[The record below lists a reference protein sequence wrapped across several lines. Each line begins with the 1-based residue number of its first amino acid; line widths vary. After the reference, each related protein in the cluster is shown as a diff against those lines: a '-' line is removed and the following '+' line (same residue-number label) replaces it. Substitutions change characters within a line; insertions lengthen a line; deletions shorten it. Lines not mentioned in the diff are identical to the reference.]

1 MFDTIVYIPTI
12 LAYAFISLLVLILG
26 FIVMYV
32 SHKVYAY
39 IYDSLP
45 VAQFSESSILSANK
59 LNRISAVIT
68 KSECQIG
75 RKSKTALRIY
85 VNIEPCYLA
94 YVVFETDHNHGTNSG
109 NENREIQSNFDLL
122 NEGRCMR
129 LIKYFDSLTAI
140 PIGPSMRKC
149 KYPLDNYPSIS
160 DYTHRNK

>member
-32 SHKVYAY
+32 SHKTYAY

-45 VAQFSESSILSANK
+45 VAQFGASSILSATK
-59 LNRISAVIT
+59 LNRINAVIT

-94 YVVFETDHNHGTNSG
+94 YVVYETDHNQETNSG
-109 NENREIQSNFDLL
+109 NENHEIQSNFDLL
-122 NEGRCMR
+122 NEGHCMR
-129 LIKYFDSLTAI
+129 LIKYFDCLTDHTDRTEYAK
-140 PIGPSMRKC
+140 M
-149 KYPLDNYPSIS
+149 
-160 DYTHRNK
+160 